1 MANKMLLKIFTL
13 LAVVTISRCND
24 NLRVAYQWKE
34 IDFEYQS
41 SADRQKALETKAFIP
56 ENVMPVGL
64 EVYQNRL
71 FITLPRWKTGVPA
84 SLAYIDINGIKK
96 IYLLNY
102 VIFFIYYFFF
112 TMNRFIRFVVKLI

>member
-1 MANKMLLKIFTL
+1 MANKMLLKIFSL

-84 SLAYIDINGIKK
+84 SLAYIDINGKK
-96 IYLLNY
+96 KLYLLNY
-102 VIFFIYYFFF
+102 VIFFHNEPVYS
-112 TMNRFIRFVVKLI
+112 VCC

>member
-1 MANKMLLKIFTL
+1 MANKMLLKICLL
-13 LAVVTISRCND
+13 LAAVTICKCND

-41 SADRQKALETKAFIP
+41 SEDRQKALETKAFIP

-84 SLAYIDINGIKK
+84 SLAYIDINGKI
-96 IYLLNY
+96 IYL
-102 VIFFIYYFFF
+102 I
-112 TMNRFIRFVVKLI
+112 T